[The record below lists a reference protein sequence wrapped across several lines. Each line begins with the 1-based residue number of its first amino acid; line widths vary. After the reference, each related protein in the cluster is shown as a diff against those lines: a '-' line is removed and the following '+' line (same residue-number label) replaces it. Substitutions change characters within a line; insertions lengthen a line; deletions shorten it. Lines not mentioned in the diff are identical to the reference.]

1 MLCMICVSL
10 SEMLNELPVVFVD
23 DGDTVE
29 LITVEIT
36 VEHSADP
43 EMINIICNIL
53 VLQTD
58 ISNFNII
65 CITDNV

>member
-1 MLCMICVSL
+1 
-10 SEMLNELPVVFVD
+10 MLNELPVVFVD

-29 LITVEIT
+29 LVTVEIT

-53 VLQTD
+53 VLQTEL
-58 ISNFNII
+58 SNFI
-65 CITDNV
+65 

>member
-1 MLCMICVSL
+1 
-10 SEMLNELPVVFVD
+10 MLNEILPVVFAD

-36 VEHSADP
+36 VQHSPDP
-43 EMINIICNIL
+43 EMIKVTCNIL
-53 VLQTD
+53 VLQTE

-65 CITDNV
+65 YITDNV

>member
-1 MLCMICVSL
+1 
-10 SEMLNELPVVFVD
+10 MLNELPVGFVD

-43 EMINIICNIL
+43 EMIKITCNIL
-53 VLQTD
+53 VLQT
-58 ISNFNII
+58 
-65 CITDNV
+65 